1 MSTKVFAAGCTM
13 SSNFM
18 MVAPS
23 LEMVTWPL
31 LSTMSLSMPLGPS
44 VVLTVSTTAAQ
55 ALMLERSW
63 PLPWDVSVPSFK
75 RMICGCYR
83 TNIVLIL
90 GRHVCSE
97 RCAKDR
103 RLSTRCCT
111 VRQTRRGAVWRLAL
125 LSLRLTLARPDPVC
139 GADATIVTIMDEG
152 GAMVYA
158 IKL

>member
-55 ALMLERSW
+55 ALMLDSSW
-63 PLPWDVSVPSFK
+63 PLPCDVSVPSFK

-83 TNIVLIL
+83 INSGLVL
-90 GRHVCSE
+90 GRHTRSK
-97 RCAKDR
+97 RHANSR
-103 RLSTRCCT
+103 RPSHPLA
-111 VRQTRRGAVWRLAL
+111 VAVHHTRREASAVRVAVSGPDLFAHLSPAVITCAAAAAAAALAYIYHH
-125 LSLRLTLARPDPVC
+125 
-139 GADATIVTIMDEG
+139 G
-152 GAMVYA
+152 
-158 IKL
+158 